1 MIQRSA
7 YGPVVFLASGTRGDV
22 QPCVAAARALQDRGI
37 PVRIATHLEHRAL
50 VENAGIPFAALAEN
64 PSAWLAAHPTLID
77 AEISCAAVRAT
88 VRYLHHV
95 RHRMARL
102 LDSAANAC
110 VDARAVVGGLASLW
124 AVDVAESCG
133 IPALWLLLQPLTATR
148 DFAISVWPW
157 RGARLLSYALADAAL
172 WLPWRGVVNT
182 WRRSRGLQP
191 RGIFDG
197 ALARVH
203 ARTDAVMNAFP
214 ACLVPAPSDW
224 PAALHPLGA
233 CLAPRATQLDQSV
246 QRWIDGGRDVIYI
259 GAGAGS
265 EAHMLR
271 ALPWLHESLLRHGL
285 RAVVNLPAVPQSF
298 RDRMLVVRDVPHGT
312 FFLQMRCVVHHG
324 GAGTTAEAAHAGTP
338 AVVLPAFADQKFWA
352 ERAHAANAAAAP
364 ASRITGRSGW
374 LVRIDEALHDTYLR
388 RGARACAERM
398 RDENGAQRVAER
410 IIAVC
415 AG

>member
-1 MIQRSA
+1 MQRSA
-7 YGPVVFLASGTRGDV
+7 SGPVVFLASGTRGDV
-22 QPCVAAARALQDRGI
+22 QPCVAAARVLQNYGM
-37 PVRIATHLEHRAL
+37 PVRIATHPEHRAL
-50 VENAGIPFAALAEN
+50 VESAGISFAALAEN
-64 PSAWLAAHPTLID
+64 PSAWLAAHPTLFD
-77 AEISCAAVRAT
+77 AEMSFAAVRNSAG
-88 VRYLHHV
+88 YLHHV
-95 RHRMARL
+95 RRRLTRL
-102 LDSAANAC
+102 LDSAATAC
-110 VDARAVVGGLASLW
+110 ADARVVVGGLASLW
-124 AVDVAESCG
+124 AVDVAESCR

-148 DFAISVWPW
+148 DFAASIWPW

-172 WLPWRGVVNT
+172 WLPWRGVVNA

-203 ARTDAVMNAFP
+203 VRADAVMNAFP

-233 CLAPRATQLDQSV
+233 CLALRGAQLDRSV

-265 EAHMLR
+265 HAPMQR

-298 RDRMLVVRDVPHGT
+298 RDRMLVVHDVSHGAL
-312 FFLQMRCVVHHG
+312 FPQMRCVVHHG
-324 GAGTTAEAAHAGTP
+324 GAGTTAEAARAGTP
-338 AVVLPAFADQKFWA
+338 AVVLPVFADQKFWA
-352 ERAHAANAAAAP
+352 ERAHAAHAAAAP
-364 ASRITGRSGW
+364 ASSMTGRSGW
-374 LVRIDEALHDTYLR
+374 LARIDEALHETHLR
-388 RGARACAERM
+388 RGANTCAERM
-398 RDENGAQRVAER
+398 RDEDGAKRVAER
-410 IIAVC
+410 IIASC